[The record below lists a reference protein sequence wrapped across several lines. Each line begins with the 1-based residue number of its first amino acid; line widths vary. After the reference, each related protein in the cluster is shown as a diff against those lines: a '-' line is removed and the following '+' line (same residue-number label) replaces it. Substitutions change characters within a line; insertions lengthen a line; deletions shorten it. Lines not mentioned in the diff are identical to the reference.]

1 MKRNGNEKTEQLKHL
16 SLKVEE
22 VTTKSLAMTEKKEKN
37 KMSDNLYIPTIE
49 IYLQQSSWYLLYKS
63 I

>member
-1 MKRNGNEKTEQLKHL
+1 MKRSGTEKTEQLKHL

-49 IYLQQSSWYLLYKS
+49 IYLQQSS
-63 I
+63 